1 MPGMRSEIEMLHL
14 SSPSEAYRR
23 VDFDARVAGGDP
35 RDLTLLCYERLDT
48 ALGRALL
55 AEQRSDVAGRSK
67 ALTDALAALT
77 ALKLGLDPAH
87 PLAASFKIMFD
98 NARQQLL
105 NGVPKIDV
113 AAVSTLREDFAELAG
128 ALRDR

>member
-1 MPGMRSEIEMLHL
+1 MPGMRNGIEMLNL
-14 SSPSEAYRR
+14 SSPTEAYRR
-23 VDFDARVAGGDP
+23 VDFDARVAGGGP

-55 AEQRSDVAGRSK
+55 AEQRRDVAGRSK
-67 ALTDALAALT
+67 ALTDALAAVT

-87 PLAASFKIMFD
+87 PLAAAFDTMFD

-105 NGVPKIDV
+105 KSVPTVDV
-113 AAVSTLREDFAELAG
+113 AAVSTLRADFAELAA
-128 ALRDR
+128 ALRKR